1 MVSAKQAL
9 TKEQKD
15 IIKEAFSN
23 DITVGKEIIAS
34 LSKTRGRI
42 TNQLER
48 DLRRFFKSEEVY
60 IPQVITREIAM
71 AMEITRQAL
80 LEVT

>member
-1 MVSAKQAL
+1 MVNVKQAL

-15 IIKEAFSN
+15 IIKEVFSN
-23 DITVGKEIIAS
+23 DIAVGKEIIAS

-60 IPQVITREIAM
+60 VPQVITRETAM

-80 LEVT
+80 LNVA

>member
-1 MVSAKQAL
+1 MVNVKQAL

-15 IIKEAFSN
+15 IIKEVFSN
-23 DITVGKEIIAS
+23 DIAVGKEIIAS

-60 IPQVITREIAM
+60 VPQVITRETAL
-71 AMEITRQAL
+71 AMEMTRQAL
-80 LEVT
+80 LNVA